1 MIDRS
6 IIMGEIDG
14 GQLKGYCVFESVS
27 LIEIQKSYVVEK
39 MNYRRKC

>member
-1 MIDRS
+1 MTDRF
-6 IIMGEIDG
+6 IIMGEKDG

-27 LIEIQKSYVVEK
+27 LIEIQKSYAVEK

>member
-6 IIMGEIDG
+6 IIMGEKDG

-39 MNYRRKC
+39 MNYTRKC